1 MIKYLLTK
9 FPFLFILFMINGNV
23 FAQDADTVASEPAE
37 VKYDFVIFSGKYNN
51 AFNFFGRD
59 FGQTIP
65 FLSTDIMY
73 YFHSGFY
80 INASGFK
87 FIDTELPI
95 QSSLSLGYRRDLS
108 KNTDLNVSYSQF
120 LVSGNSSVT
129 GIQNLGLL
137 QTTFGLDWNYLYST
151 IQVQGL
157 FSERPDIFLSS
168 QHSRFFQ
175 FDQKLFNA
183 ITVSFEPK
191 FTVTAGTSRFYNL
204 GSYPELE
211 EPDIKKL
218 EKLNILSWDFMLPVS
233 FEYKSFEMEVF
244 SRYVAPLNTP
254 EFDNSRNRFIH
265 GIQLNYFLAIKR

>member
-1 MIKYLLTK
+1 MFKYLLMK
-9 FPFLFILFMINGNV
+9 FPFLLTLLVLGGNV
-23 FAQDADTVASEPAE
+23 FAQDADTVSAEPVE
-37 VKYDFVIFSGKYNN
+37 NKYDFIIFSGKYNN
-51 AFNFFGRD
+51 AFTFFGRD
-59 FGQTIP
+59 FGQSIP
-65 FLSTDIMY
+65 FLSTDMMY

-95 QSSLSLGYRRDLS
+95 QSSLTLGYRRDLS

-129 GIQNLGLL
+129 GIQNLGLV
-137 QTTFGLDWNYLYST
+137 QTTFGLDWKYLYST

-157 FSERPDIFLSS
+157 FSEQPDIFLSS

-175 FDQKLFNA
+175 FDQKLFKA

-191 FTVTAGTSRFYNL
+191 FTVTAGSSRFYNL
-204 GSYPELE
+204 GEYPELDE
-211 EPDIKKL
+211 SDIKKL
-218 EKLNILSWDFMLPVS
+218 EKLNILSWDFMLPLA
-233 FEYKSFEMEVF
+233 FEYKSFELEVF
-244 SRYVAPLNTP
+244 SRYVVPLNMP

>member
-1 MIKYLLTK
+1 MIKYLLIKIT
-9 FPFLFILFMINGNV
+9 FLLTLFILSGHV
-23 FAQDADTVASEPAE
+23 SAQDTDSVTSEPIE
-37 VKYDFVIFSGKYNN
+37 DKYDFVILSGKYHN
-51 AFNFFGRD
+51 AFTFFGRD
-59 FGQTIP
+59 FGQSVP
-65 FLSTDIMY
+65 FLSSDLMY
-73 YFHSGFY
+73 FFHSGFY

-87 FIDTELPI
+87 FLDTDLPI
-95 QSSLSLGYRRDLS
+95 QSSLSLGYRRDLT

-120 LVSGNSSVT
+120 LVSGNSTVA

-157 FSERPDIFLSS
+157 FSDRPDIFLSS

-191 FTVTAGTSRFYNL
+191 FTLTAGSSRFYNL
-204 GSYPELE
+204 GDYPELDE
-211 EPDIKKL
+211 SEIQKL
-218 EKLNILSWDFMLPVS
+218 EKLNILSWDFNLPVT

-254 EFDNSRNRFIH
+254 EFDQSRNRFIH

>member
-1 MIKYLLTK
+1 MIKDLLTK
-9 FPFLFILFMINGNV
+9 VTLLLTFFVIGHQAS
-23 FAQDADTVASEPAE
+23 AQETDTTTAEPKE
-37 VKYDFVIFSGKYNN
+37 DKYDFVILSGKYHN
-51 AFNFFGRD
+51 AFTFFGRD

-65 FLSTDIMY
+65 FMSTDLMY

-80 INASGFK
+80 VNASGFK
-87 FIDTELPI
+87 FLDTDLPI
-95 QSSLSLGYRRDLS
+95 QSALSVGYRRDLT

-120 LVSGNSSVT
+120 LVTGNSAVT

-175 FDQKLFNA
+175 FDQKLFNI

-191 FTVTAGTSRFYNL
+191 FTLTAGSSRFYNL
-204 GSYPELE
+204 GDYPELDE
-211 EPDIKKL
+211 AEITKL
-218 EKLNILSWDFMLPVS
+218 EKINLLSWDFMLPIS
-233 FEYKSFEMEVF
+233 FEYKSFELEAF
-244 SRYVAPLNTP
+244 SRYVSPLNTP
-254 EFDNSRNRFIH
+254 EFDQSRNRFIH

>member
-1 MIKYLLTK
+1 MVKYLLMK
-9 FPFLFILFMINGNV
+9 LPFLFILLAISGNA
-23 FAQDADTVASEPAE
+23 FAQDTDTISSVPVED
-37 VKYDFVIFSGKYNN
+37 KYDFVIISGKYNN
-51 AFNFFGRD
+51 AFSFFGRD

-73 YFHSGFY
+73 YFNSGFY

-95 QSSLSLGYRRDLS
+95 QTSVSLGYRRDLS
-108 KNTDLNVSYSQF
+108 QNTDLNVSYSQF

-137 QTTFGLDWNYLYST
+137 QTTFGVDWKYLYST

-191 FTVTAGTSRFYNL
+191 FTVTAGSSRFYNL
-204 GSYPELE
+204 GDYPEFTE
-211 EPDIKKL
+211 SDIKKL
-218 EKLNILSWDFMLPVS
+218 EKLNMLSWDFMVPVA
-233 FEYKSFEMEVF
+233 FEYKSFEVEVF

-254 EFDNSRNRFIH
+254 EFDQSRNRFIH
-265 GIQLNYFLAIKR
+265 GVQLNYFLAIKR

>member
-1 MIKYLLTK
+1 MIKNLLIKITLLLI
-9 FPFLFILFMINGNV
+9 FFALGNQV
-23 FAQDADTVASEPAE
+23 SAQETDTTTAEPKE
-37 VKYDFVIFSGKYNN
+37 DKYDFVIFSGKYHN
-51 AFNFFGRD
+51 AFTFFGRD
-59 FGQTIP
+59 FGQSVP
-65 FLSTDIMY
+65 FLSSDLMY

-87 FIDTELPI
+87 FLDTDLPI
-95 QSSLSLGYRRDLS
+95 QSSLSLGYRRDLT

-120 LVSGNSSVT
+120 LVSGNSTVA

-157 FSERPDIFLSS
+157 FSDRPDIFLSS

-191 FTVTAGTSRFYNL
+191 FTITAGSSKFYNL
-204 GSYPELE
+204 GDYPELDE
-211 EPDIKKL
+211 TEKNKL
-218 EKLNILSWDFMLPVS
+218 EKINILSWDFMLPVS

-254 EFDNSRNRFIH
+254 EFDQSRNRFIH

>member
-1 MIKYLLTK
+1 MKL
-9 FPFLFILFMINGNV
+9 PFLLILLVINVKV
-23 FAQDADTVASEPAE
+23 FAQDSDTVSSEKS
-37 VKYDFVIFSGKYNN
+37 KYDFVIVSGKYNN
-51 AFNFFGRD
+51 AFTFFGRD
-59 FGQTIP
+59 FGQSIP
-65 FLSTDIMY
+65 FVSTDVMY

-95 QSSLSLGYRRDLS
+95 QSSLSVGYRRDLS

-120 LVSGNSSVT
+120 LVTENSSVA

-157 FSERPDIFLSS
+157 FSDRPDLFLSS

-175 FDQKLFNA
+175 FDQKLFRS

-191 FTVTAGTSRFYNL
+191 FTLTAGSSRFYNL
-204 GSYPELE
+204 GAYPEME
-211 EPDIKKL
+211 ASDIKKL
-218 EKLNILSWDFMLPVS
+218 EKINILSWDFMLPVS

-254 EFDNSRNRFIH
+254 VFDNSRNRFIH

>member
-1 MIKYLLTK
+1 MIKSLLTK
-9 FPFLFILFMINGNV
+9 ITILLIF
-23 FAQDADTVASEPAE
+23 FAIGHQVSAQETDTTTAE
-37 VKYDFVIFSGKYNN
+37 QKEDKYDFVILSGKYHN
-51 AFNFFGRD
+51 AFSFFGRD

-65 FLSTDIMY
+65 FLSTDLMY

-87 FIDTELPI
+87 FLDTDLPI
-95 QSSLSLGYRRDLS
+95 QSSLSVGYRRDLTQ
-108 KNTDLNVSYSQF
+108 NTDLNVSYSQF
-120 LVSGNSSVT
+120 LVSGNSSVA

-137 QTTFGLDWNYLYST
+137 QTTFGLDWKYLYST

-175 FDQKLFNA
+175 FDQKLLKR

-191 FTVTAGTSRFYNL
+191 FTLTAGSSRFYNL
-204 GSYPELE
+204 GDYPELDE
-211 EPDIKKL
+211 TEKSRL
-218 EKLNILSWDFMLPVS
+218 EKINLLSWDIMLPVS
-233 FEYKSFEMEVF
+233 FEYKSFELEVF

-254 EFDNSRNRFIH
+254 EFDLSSSRFIH
-265 GIQLNYFLAIKR
+265 GFQLNYFLGIKR